1 MKKLL
6 LILLISIFS
15 STIHAK
21 IGDTYQCQMLSY
33 YSSEMDFVTLEKK
46 ELEQF
51 SFKREKDHIL
61 ITPFVGRGFASGYHS
76 THNRSF
82 YNSEDFLVE
91 GMHFYITYTN
101 GYDEEGIGE
110 YGLFSSVLMYIPA
123 GIETV
128 TALCKIVN

>member
-33 YSSEMDFVTLEKK
+33 YSSEIDFVTFEKK

-51 SFKREKDHIL
+51 SFKRDKDYIY
-61 ITPFVGRGFASGYHS
+61 ITPFIGDGFASGYHEI
-76 THNRSF
+76 TNNRVF
-82 YNSEDFLVE
+82 NSEDFHVE
-91 GMHFYITYTN
+91 GIYFYITYTN

-110 YGLFSSVLMYIPA
+110 HGWFSSVLMHAPA

>member
-6 LILLISIFS
+6 LILIISIFS
-15 STIHAK
+15 STIQAK

-33 YSSEMDFVTLEKK
+33 YSSEIDFVTLEKK

-51 SFKREKDHIL
+51 SFKREKDYIS
-61 ITPFVGRGFASGYHS
+61 ITPFIGSGFASG
-76 THNRSF
+76 THQAYNSS
-82 YNSEDFLVE
+82 YNSEAFHVE
-91 GMHFYITYTN
+91 GIHFYITYTN
-101 GYDEEGIGE
+101 GYDEEGIRE
-110 YGLFSSVLMYIPA
+110 HGLFSSVLMYIPA